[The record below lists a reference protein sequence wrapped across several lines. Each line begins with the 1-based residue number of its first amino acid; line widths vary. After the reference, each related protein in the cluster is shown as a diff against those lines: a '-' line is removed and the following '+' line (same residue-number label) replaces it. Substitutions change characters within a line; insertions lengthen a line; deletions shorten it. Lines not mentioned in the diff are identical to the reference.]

1 MTEEQ
6 EKELKEAFRC
16 AVSISYAS
24 TEDNHAS
31 CSSFHI
37 QPFNTHWDRKTVEEV
52 LYSVQIYTR
61 TWIVAPMERAL
72 GYSASE
78 VDDTMMLDWH
88 KKQIYLLE
96 NKQKKKSKCNPQ

>member
-6 EKELKEAFRC
+6 IKELKEAFRC

-37 QPFNTHWDRKTVEEV
+37 QPFNTHWDKKTTEEV
-52 LYSVQIYTR
+52 LYSVQLYTR

-72 GYSASE
+72 GYSAAE
-78 VDDTMMLDWH
+78 VDEIMMLDWH
-88 KKQIYLLE
+88 KKQVFILE
-96 NKQKKKSKCNPQ
+96 SKIKKRNG